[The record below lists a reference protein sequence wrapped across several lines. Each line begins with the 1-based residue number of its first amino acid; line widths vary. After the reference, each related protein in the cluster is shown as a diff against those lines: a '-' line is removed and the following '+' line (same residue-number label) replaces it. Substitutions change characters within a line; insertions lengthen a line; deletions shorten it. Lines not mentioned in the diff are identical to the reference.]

1 LVPEAWNDWEFNDGC
16 GFSYSADGG
25 ASWAPETFVP
35 GLTQF
40 TNDPRGPRHGRLR
53 GRRGPG
59 RRLQPKFGTFDVV
72 CQAFNGSPPFEIQL
86 LATTFDPAR
95 RTRPPT

>member
-1 LVPEAWNDWEFNDGC
+1 LVCSDSRLAGAWNDWEFNDGC

-40 TNDPRGPRHGRLR
+40 TNDPAV
-53 GRRGPG
+53 PG
-59 RRLQPKFGTFDVV
+59 T
-72 CQAFNGSPPFEIQL
+72 GSF
-86 LATTFDPAR
+86 
-95 RTRPPT
+95 